1 MRQAGRALL
10 TLLLL
15 AGLVAGCAEMTK
27 TAAPPAPPSPS
38 PVLSRIL
45 ARGELVVGTAADM
58 PPLNMTTKDGKVIG
72 LEPDLARSMA
82 EAMGVKLTV
91 KPTVFPNLLSALELG
106 QVDMV
111 LSGMTITGQ
120 RNMKVAFVGP
130 YISSG
135 KSFLTKSQTLAGVT
149 EATQVNSP
157 DTTLVTLRNSTS
169 QQFVETVLPK
179 ATLSLVNTYDEGVK
193 MVLEDKVKAMVAD
206 YPICVISVFRYPDK
220 GLASLVTPLT
230 YEPIGVALPPSDPLL
245 VNWVQNFLITA
256 ETTGALEA
264 LKAKWF
270 RDASWLKELP

>member
-1 MRQAGRALL
+1 MRQAGRVLL

-15 AGLVAGCAEMTK
+15 AGLVAGCAETTK
-27 TAAPPAPPSPS
+27 TAAPPSPAPI
-38 PVLSRIL
+38 LSQIL

-72 LEPDLARSMA
+72 LEPDLARFMA
-82 EAMGVKLTV
+82 EAMGVKLTL
-91 KPTVFPNLLSALELG
+91 KPIAFPNLMSALEQR

-130 YISSG
+130 YISTG
-135 KSFLTKSQTLAGVT
+135 KSFLTKSETLAAVT
-149 EATQVNSP
+149 EATEVNSP

-179 ATLSLVNTYDEGVK
+179 AKLTLVNTYDEGVK

-230 YEPIGVALPPSDPLL
+230 YEPIGVAMPAGDALL
-245 VNWVQNFLITA
+245 VNWVQNYLSTA
-256 ETTGALEA
+256 EMTGTLER

-270 RDASWLKELP
+270 KDASWLTQLP

>member
-1 MRQAGRALL
+1 MRQAGRVFLIFLLL
-10 TLLLL
+10 T
-15 AGLVAGCAEMTK
+15 GLVAGCAETTR
-27 TAAPPAPPSPS
+27 TAAPSSPA
-38 PVLSRIL
+38 PVLSQIL

-72 LEPDLARSMA
+72 LEPDLARFMA
-82 EAMGVKLTV
+82 EAMGVKLTL
-91 KPTVFPNLLSALELG
+91 KPIAFPNLMSALEQR

-130 YISSG
+130 YISTG
-135 KSFLTKSQTLAGVT
+135 KSFLTKSETLAAVT
-149 EATQVNSP
+149 EATEVNSP

-179 ATLSLVNTYDEGVK
+179 AKLTLVNTYDEGVK

-230 YEPIGVALPPSDPLL
+230 YEPIGVAMPAGDALL
-245 VNWVQNFLITA
+245 VNWVQNYLSTA
-256 ETTGALEA
+256 EMTGTLER

-270 RDASWLKELP
+270 KDASWLTQLP

>member
-1 MRQAGRALL
+1 MKQAGRVLL

-15 AGLVAGCAEMTK
+15 AGLVAGCAEMAK
-27 TAAPPAPPSPS
+27 TAAPPSPS
-38 PVLSRIL
+38 PVLSQIL

-72 LEPDLARSMA
+72 LEPDLARIMA
-82 EAMGVKLTV
+82 EEMGVKLTV
-91 KPTVFPNLLSALELG
+91 KPIVFPNLLSALDLG

-130 YISSG
+130 YVSSG
-135 KSFLTKSQTLAGVT
+135 KSFLTKSQTLAAVT

-157 DTTLVTLRNSTS
+157 DTTLVALRNSTS

-179 ATLSLVNTYDEGVK
+179 ARLTLVNTYDEGVK
-193 MVLEDKVKAMVAD
+193 MVIEDKVKAMVAD

-220 GLASLVTPLT
+220 GLASLITPLT
-230 YEPIGVALPPSDPLL
+230 YEPIGVALPAKDPLL
-245 VNWVQNFLITA
+245 VNWVQNFLTTA
-256 ETTGALEA
+256 ETTGALER
-264 LKAKWF
+264 LKSKWF
-270 RDASWLKELP
+270 KDASWMTLLP

>member
-1 MRQAGRALL
+1 MRYAGRVLL
-10 TLLLL
+10 TLILL

-27 TAAPPAPPSPS
+27 TAAPPSPS
-38 PVLSRIL
+38 PVLSQIMT
-45 ARGELVVGTAADM
+45 RGELVVGTAADM

-72 LEPDLARSMA
+72 LEPDLARMMA
-82 EAMGVKLTV
+82 EEMGVKLTL
-91 KPTVFPNLLSALELG
+91 KPIAFPDLLSALDAG

-111 LSGMTITGQ
+111 LSGMTITGK

-130 YISSG
+130 YVSSG
-135 KSFLTKSQTLAGVT
+135 KSFLTKSQTLAAVT

-157 DTTLVTLRNSTS
+157 DTTLVALRNSTS

-179 ATLSLVNTYDEGVK
+179 ARLTLVNTYDEGVK

-220 GLASLVTPLT
+220 GLASLITPLT
-230 YEPIGVALPPSDPLL
+230 YEPIGVALPAKDPLL
-245 VNWVQNFLITA
+245 TNWVQNFIITA
-256 ETTGALEA
+256 ETTGTLER

-270 RDASWLKELP
+270 RDASWLTQLP

>member
-1 MRQAGRALL
+1 MRQTGRVFL

-15 AGLVAGCAEMTK
+15 AGLAAGCAETAK
-27 TAAPPAPPSPS
+27 TAAPPSPS

-58 PPLNMTTKDGKVIG
+58 PPLNMTAKDGKVIG
-72 LEPDLARSMA
+72 LELDLARAMA

-91 KPTVFPNLLSALELG
+91 KPIVFPNLLSALELG

-130 YISSG
+130 YVSSG
-135 KSFLTKSQTLAGVT
+135 KSFLTKSQTLAAVT

-157 DTTLVTLRNSTS
+157 DTTLVALRNSTS

-179 ATLSLVNTYDEGVK
+179 ATLTLVNTYDEGVK
-193 MVLEDKVKAMVAD
+193 MVLDDKVKAMVAD

-230 YEPIGVALPPSDPLL
+230 YEPIGVALPANDPLL

-256 ETTGALEA
+256 ETTAVLEG

-270 RDASWLKELP
+270 KDASWMTQLP